1 MSSSPN
7 DMTDI
12 DVSAYPSLPRGRG
25 LFITGTDTGVGK
37 TVVAGGI
44 AWVLRQAHEG
54 VEVFKPVASGC
65 RLNPRGGLISSD
77 TEFLAACADSKRPLS
92 DITPLTFREALAPNV
107 AAARADK
114 PVDLQGV
121 FDGWA
126 RLTESNLPI
135 IVEGVGGLL
144 CPLSDDVWVIH
155 LAKLLGLPLVIVA
168 RPDLGTINHT
178 LLTLHAARSAG
189 LTVAGVVINRWPA
202 DPEPIDTAVK
212 TNPQQLIE
220 RGHVEIL
227 ARVPNDAD
235 TDVDNATLGL
245 ETQLALKQV
254 DWLERMAT

>member
-7 DMTDI
+7 EMTTF
-12 DVSAYPSLPRGRG
+12 DVSAYPQLPRGRG
-25 LFITGTDTGVGK
+25 LFVTGTDTDIGK

-44 AWVLRQAHEG
+44 ARALRQGGEG
-54 VEVFKPVASGC
+54 VEVYKPVASGC

-77 TEFLAACADSKRPLS
+77 AEFLAACGDSTRPLS
-92 DITPLTFREALAPNV
+92 DITPVRFREALAPNV

-114 PVDLQGV
+114 TVDLQAI
-121 FDGWA
+121 FDGWS
-126 RLTESNLPI
+126 RLTESGLPI

-144 CPLSDDVWVIH
+144 CPLSDDFWVIH
-155 LAKLLGLPLVIVA
+155 LAKMLQLPLVVVV

-202 DPEPIDTAVK
+202 DPDPIDTAIK
-212 TNPQQLIE
+212 TNPQQLAD
-220 RGHVEIL
+220 RGDVPIL

-235 TDVDNATLGL
+235 TDVDKATLGP
-245 ETQLALKQV
+245 ETQLSLKQV
-254 DWLERMAT
+254 NWLELM